1 MHFSPSRFSSTRY
14 YLLLIAVAVV
24 AVLAGCGKKGDLYL
38 PATPAAPVPTQPVQK

>member
-1 MHFSPSRFSSTRY
+1 MHFSPSRYFPSRFYS
-14 YLLLIAVAVV
+14 LLIAVAAV